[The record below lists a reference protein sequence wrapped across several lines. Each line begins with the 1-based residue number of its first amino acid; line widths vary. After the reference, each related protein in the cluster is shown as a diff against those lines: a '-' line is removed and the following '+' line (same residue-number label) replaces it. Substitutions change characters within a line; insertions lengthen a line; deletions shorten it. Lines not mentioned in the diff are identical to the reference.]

1 MRPLVVTLLAL
12 VVLAQVSLAPPAVAG
27 QPPLA
32 DPVALTD
39 PMIGTGSAGAA
50 VGEINNFPGPST
62 PFGMLQWSPDTAD
75 HYAGYS
81 YEDKTIKGFSLTHAS
96 VGCRQFGD
104 VPILP
109 VSGDVG
115 ATPWSLQ
122 EPFTHT
128 GEQASPGYYTVT
140 AGGVKTELTT
150 AQRAGQGR
158 FTFPAGAPAHV
169 LVKAGGSLN
178 GDTDASVAFPDD
190 RTVTGSAT
198 SGGFCGQGNKYTVH
212 YMITFDRPFTAK
224 SSWSGNS
231 VAVPNVVP
239 PDEKA
244 RGLAGPQIAGP
255 QVGATLDFDV
265 SKDATL
271 KAKVAISFVSVDGA
285 AKNLAADAPAW
296 DFAGMQAATKAR
308 WASYLG
314 RIAIGGGQTDQL
326 KTFYAALYHSL
337 QYPVTFNDVDGSYA
351 GFDGKVH
358 NTGGRTQY
366 ANFSGWDIYRCE
378 IPLLATLAPDETSDM
393 MQSLVNDADQYGW
406 LPKWPVYNDESGVM
420 NGDSVAPIIAGAY
433 AFGARDFDAGKALA
447 QLVKGATTAGKV
459 GWGYEER
466 PNVEAYQQ
474 LGYVP
479 SADNENVSMTEEYAI
494 DDFAIGRFAS
504 ALGDEETAATF
515 ATRGQNWQ
523 HVFDPT
529 TGYVRPHDA
538 DGAYPAGP
546 VLVPPPPGQ
555 FAPTGF
561 AEGNAAQYTWMVP
574 QNLAGLIG
582 AIGGRDAAIK
592 RLDDLFTKLNVGPVE
607 PYYWAGNEPMFSVP
621 WTYDYLGQPWKT
633 QDVVRRVQSQLFAAT
648 PDGEPGNDDL
658 GAQSAWY
665 VWSALGLYPVTPG
678 ATDLAVNTP
687 LFPHVEIRTGSGR
700 RIVIDTQGAGP
711 HIQGLSVNGI
721 PWNRTGLP
729 SDLLAWGGR
738 VQYRLGD
745 GTGWNAAPPKSYRDG
760 EAPALGY
767 VTPLGASTGN
777 TFQVGAR
784 NQTDQPVTVPWTLT
798 VAKGATASLTHGQ
811 LLVPP
816 NGTKSVPVTIQGTA
830 NGIYPVT
837 ADFGHQQRATAYFA
851 VAGTDHTTT
860 GCSTLGATNTDCG
873 LTQIEYANDG
883 ATAPVTVD
891 GVSGRRMVHANDWGD
906 YRYMYFQ
913 ADQRAIPGT
922 GPYNATI
929 TVRYLD
935 SGTDTFVLQYDSV
948 NQSYVDAKR
957 VTKTGTGTW
966 KEVTVTVADAKF
978 AHRENGQS
986 DFRIS
991 SDGSGD
997 AGAETIAAVNLT
1009 AVGADVLA
1017 VRQCPVATP

>member
-1 MRPLVVTLLAL
+1 MRPLIVSLLAL
-12 VVLAQVSLAPPAVAG
+12 ALASPVPLASRALAG
-27 QPPLA
+27 QPALV

-39 PMIGTGSAGAA
+39 PMLGTGSAGAA

-115 ATPWSLQ
+115 AAPWSLQ
-122 EPFTHT
+122 EPFTHA

-150 AQRAGQGR
+150 ALRAGQGR
-158 FTFPAGAPAHV
+158 FTFPPNAPAHV

-178 GDTDASVAFPDD
+178 GDTAASVAFPDD
-190 RTVTGSAT
+190 HTVTGSAT

-212 YMITFDRPFTAK
+212 YLITFDRPFTAK
-224 SSWSGNS
+224 TSWTGSAR
-231 VAVPNVVP
+231 VAPNVVTP
-239 PDEKA
+239 GQKA

-255 QVGATLDFDV
+255 QVGATLDFDT
-265 SKDATL
+265 SKDATVR
-271 KAKVAISFVSVDGA
+271 AKVAISFVSVDGA
-285 AKNLAADAPAW
+285 AKNLAADASGW
-296 DFAGMQAATKAR
+296 DFDGMRAATKQR

-314 RIAIGGGQTDQL
+314 RIGIAGGQPAQQE
-326 KTFYAALYHSL
+326 TFYAALYHSL
-337 QYPVTFNDVDGSYA
+337 QYPVTFSDVDGGYP
-351 GFDGKVH
+351 GFDGRLH
-358 NTGGRTQY
+358 NAGRRVQY
-366 ANFSGWDIYRCE
+366 ANFSGWDIYRCQ

-393 MQSLVNDADQYGW
+393 MQSLVEDADQYGW

-420 NGDSVAPIIAGAY
+420 NGDSIAPIIAGAY
-433 AFGARDFDAGKALA
+433 AYGARDFDTDKALA
-447 QLVKGATTAGKV
+447 QLIKGATKDGKV

-466 PNVEAYQQ
+466 PNVVAYQQ

-479 SADNENVSMTEEYAI
+479 MGNDENVSMTQEYAI
-494 DDFAIGRFAS
+494 DDFAIGKFAD
-504 ALGDEETAATF
+504 ALGDDDTAAVF
-515 ATRGQNWQ
+515 AKRGQNWQ
-523 HVFDPT
+523 HVLDPT
-529 TGYVRPHDA
+529 TGYVRQHA
-538 DGAYPAGP
+538 TDGAYSPGP

-555 FAPTGF
+555 FAPTGYS
-561 AEGNAAQYTWMVP
+561 EGNAAQYTWMVP

-582 AIGGRDAAIK
+582 AIGGRDAAVK

-633 QDVVRRVQSQLFAAT
+633 QDVVRRVQTELFAAT

-678 ATDLAVNTP
+678 TTDLAVNTP
-687 LFPHVEIRTGSGR
+687 VFPHAEIRTGTGR
-700 RIVIDTQGAGP
+700 RIVIDTQGTGP
-711 HIQGLSVNGI
+711 HIQGMAVNGVN
-721 PWNRTGLP
+721 WNRTWLP
-729 SDLLAWGGR
+729 SDLLSWGGR
-738 VQYRLGD
+738 VTYRLGD
-745 GTGWNAAPPKSYRDG
+745 GTGWTAAPPKSYRDG
-760 EAPALGY
+760 EAPAIGY
-767 VTPLGASTGN
+767 VTPLGTSTAG
-777 TFQVGAR
+777 TFQIGAR
-784 NQTDQPVTVPWTLT
+784 NQTAEPVPVPWTLT
-798 VAKGATASLTHGQ
+798 VPAGVTASLTRGQ
-811 LLVPP
+811 LVVPA
-816 NGTKSVPVTIQGTA
+816 NGSASTPVTVTATA

-837 ADFGHQQRATAYFA
+837 VDFGDKQRATAYFA

-873 LTQIEYANDG
+873 LTQVEYANDG
-883 ATAPVTVD
+883 ATAPVEVG
-891 GVSGRRMVHANDWGD
+891 GVAGRKMVHAHDWGD
-906 YRYMYFQ
+906 YRYLYFQ

-922 GPYNATI
+922 GPYDATI

-935 SGTDTFVLQYDSV
+935 SGTDTFVVQYDAV
-948 NQSYVDAKR
+948 NAAYVDAKR
-957 VTKTGTGTW
+957 IQKTGTNTW
-966 KEVTVTVADAKF
+966 KDVTITVKDAKF
-978 AHRENGQS
+978 AHRENGGS

-997 AGAETIAAVNLT
+997 ADAETIASAGVTVL
-1009 AVGADVLA
+1009 GPDVLA
-1017 VRQCPVATP
+1017 VRQCPTVTP